1 MKDANQVAAAVWIVD
16 AVRAA
21 LVQAAEARAETS
33 WDADALTFEM
43 TRVLGLVFRKE
54 GVTPDRLEDL
64 IRVLR
69 QVYAGLYPA
78 HAMSVEEAIDLF
90 CPEQRADLTP
100 ASSGDEPSGRTVH

>member
-1 MKDANQVAAAVWIVD
+1 MKEPSQVAAAVEIVD

-21 LVQAAEARAETS
+21 LVHATEEHAKTS

-54 GVTPDRLEDL
+54 GVTPDRLDEL

-69 QVYAGLYPA
+69 QVYAGLYPVQ
-78 HAMSVEEAIDLF
+78 AMSVEQAIEFF
-90 CPEQRADLTP
+90 CPEQRADATSTP
-100 ASSGDEPSGRTVH
+100 SGDAPSDCTVH